1 MVVFFFNQLPGWRCR
16 ASGEVDLGSEGREAG
31 GLGWC
36 SPSEDYGGREGQ
48 ES

>member
-31 GLGWC
+31 GLW
-36 SPSEDYGGREGQ
+36 RERGPR
-48 ES
+48 EPRK